1 MAAISKPNAPKETD
15 LDIGPYLKLM
25 IEKEGS
31 DIFFTVGS
39 PVRIKMQGR
48 LVTVGKLEL
57 TAGMLRAIARTI
69 MSDTQRIVFEKSLEL
84 DFAYQLPDVDA
95 RFRVNAFHQKGEVS
109 IVMRYVRSHIPE
121 MDSLKLPVVLKDL
134 VMRKRGLLLMAGA
147 TNSGK
152 STTLAAMI
160 NHRNEHHAGH
170 IVTIEDPI
178 EFSHPHK
185 KSLINQRELGFDTHT
200 YLKALRSCMRESPD
214 VILIGE
220 IRDQETMSAAIELCN
235 TGHLAI
241 STLHANNAYQA
252 MQRIVSMYP
261 FDRHRQLFMDL
272 SLNLVAIISQR
283 LVLGVDEK
291 RVAAVEVMI
300 NTPHIADLILQGR
313 IDELKEAMLNSS
325 VEGMQSF
332 DMALFQLYHSGRIT
346 LEEALSNADSRTN
359 LEAKINF
366 G

>member
-1 MAAISKPNAPKETD
+1 MNMKAAQNKET
-15 LDIGPYLKLM
+15 LDITPYLKLM
-25 IEKEGS
+25 VEKEAS

-39 PVRIKMQGR
+39 PVRLKVQGR

-57 TAGMLRAIARTI
+57 SSAMLQAISRHI

-84 DFAYQLPDVDA
+84 DFAYQLEDDGS
-95 RFRVNAFHQKGEVS
+95 RFRVNAFRQKGDIS
-109 IVMRYVRSHIPE
+109 IVMRYVRSQIPDI
-121 MDSLKLPVVLKDL
+121 DSLGLPPILKDL
-134 VMRKRGLLLMAGA
+134 VGRKRGLLLMAGA

-160 NHRNEHHAGH
+160 NHRNETLPSH

-178 EFSHPHK
+178 EFVHPHK
-185 KSLINQRELGFDTHT
+185 KSLINQRELGFDTHS

-214 VILIGE
+214 VVLIGE
-220 IRDQETMSAAIELCN
+220 IRDQETMSAALELCN

-241 STLHANNAYQA
+241 STLHANNAYQS

-261 FDRHRQLFMDL
+261 FERHKQLFMDL

-283 LVLGVDEK
+283 LVFGVEEK
-291 RVAAVEVMI
+291 RVAAVEVML

-325 VEGMQSF
+325 AEGMQSF
-332 DMALFQLYHSGRIT
+332 DLALFQLYHSGRIT
-346 LEEALSNADSRTN
+346 LEEALSHADSRTN

>member
-1 MAAISKPNAPKETD
+1 MVNNPNSQKNKEI
-15 LDIGPYLKLM
+15 LDISPYLKLM
-25 IEKEGS
+25 VEKEAS

-39 PVRIKMQGR
+39 PVRLKIQGR

-57 TAGMLRAIARTI
+57 TPNMMQAITRHI
-69 MSDTQRIVFEKSLEL
+69 MNDTQRIIFEKSLEL
-84 DFAYQLPDVDA
+84 DFAYSLA
-95 RFRVNAFHQKGEVS
+95 EENIRFRVNVFRQKGEIS
-109 IVMRYVRSHIPE
+109 IVMRHIRSQVPE
-121 MDSLKLPVVLKDL
+121 IDQLFLPPVLKDL
-134 VMRKRGLLLMAGA
+134 IMRKRGLLLMAGA

-152 STTLAAMI
+152 STTLAAML
-160 NHRNEHHAGH
+160 NHRNVNHPGH
-170 IVTIEDPI
+170 IITIEDPI
-178 EFSHPHK
+178 EFIHPHK
-185 KSLINQRELGFDTHT
+185 KSLVNQRELGLDTHS
-200 YLKALRSCMRESPD
+200 YVKALRSCMRESPD

-220 IRDQETMSAAIELCN
+220 IRDQETMSASVELCN

-261 FDRHRQLFMDL
+261 FDQHRQLFMDL

-283 LVLGVDEK
+283 LIPSVDEK
-291 RVAAVEVMI
+291 RAAAVEVMI

-313 IDELKEAMLNSS
+313 IDELKEAMLDSS

-332 DMALFQLYHSGRIT
+332 DMALFNLYHSGRIT
-346 LEEALSNADSRTN
+346 LEEALSHADSRTN

>member
-1 MAAISKPNAPKETD
+1 MATNMKPQNKET
-15 LDIGPYLKLM
+15 LDIAPYLKLM
-25 IEKEGS
+25 VEKEAS

-39 PVRIKMQGR
+39 PVRLKVQGR

-57 TAGMLRAIARTI
+57 SSVMLQAIARHI
-69 MSDTQRIVFEKSLEL
+69 MTDTQRIIFEKSLEL
-84 DFAYQLPDVDA
+84 DFSYQLENDNH
-95 RFRVNAFHQKGEVS
+95 RFRVNAFRQKGEIS
-109 IVMRYVRSHIPE
+109 IVMRYVRSQIPE
-121 MDSLKLPVVLKDL
+121 IDSLNLPPILKDL
-134 VMRKRGLLLMAGA
+134 VARKRGLLLMAGS

-160 NHRNEHHAGH
+160 NHRNETLPSH

-178 EFSHPHK
+178 EFVHPHK
-185 KSLINQRELGFDTHT
+185 KSLVNQRELGFDTHS

-214 VILIGE
+214 VVLIGE
-220 IRDQETMSAAIELCN
+220 IRDQETMSAALELCN

-241 STLHANNAYQA
+241 STLHANNAYQS

-261 FDRHRQLFMDL
+261 FERHKQLFMDL
-272 SLNLVAIISQR
+272 SLNLVAIVSQR
-283 LVLGVDEK
+283 LVFGVDEK

-313 IDELKEAMLNSS
+313 IDELKEAVSNSS

-346 LEEALSNADSRTN
+346 LEEALSHADSRTN